1 MRKAFGNQGK
11 ILKFVAFMSMP
22 LALMAHGVQAQS
34 LEEALS
40 AAYKTNPTLA
50 AAQAQLREIDEGVP
64 QAKSGWRPRITAVGS
79 FGAIDSSTT
88 NNKTNVTTE
97 GSSLPMTASVS
108 LSQSLYDAG
117 RTESAVKSA
126 ETRVEYERARMF
138 STESTVLL
146 TAVTAYLDV
155 IRNQSILNLRI
166 NNAQRLVKQLE
177 ASQDRFRVGEVTK
190 TDVAQA
196 ESRLASANSQRAVA
210 ESSLITSRLEF
221 ENVIGSMPTTL
232 SQPAM
237 PAGMPKSQA
246 EAVARGLPTN
256 FALIL
261 ARFDEHM
268 TAENIRAAEAELQPS
283 LDLVAAANGSLDTSG
298 GDNETRS
305 VSMELQLSV
314 PLYQRGSAIGQV
326 RIAKK
331 RANRARIVVEQS
343 RRTAVDRI
351 ASAYEAW
358 SSSLT
363 QISSLET
370 AVNAAEVALD
380 GVNQEA
386 TVGARTVLDTLD
398 AEQELLNAQVNL
410 VSAERNALL
419 NSYRLLNEMG
429 ELTAAGLRL
438 PVELYDHDRHYRLVR
453 DKYWGE

>member
-88 NNKTNVTTE
+88 NNKTDVTTE

-108 LSQSLYDAG
+108 LSQSLYDSG
-117 RTESAVKSA
+117 RTDSAVKSA

-155 IRNQSILNLRI
+155 ISNQSILNLRI

-190 TDVAQA
+190 TDVALA
-196 ESRLASANSQRAVA
+196 ESRLATANSQRAVA
-210 ESSLITSRLEF
+210 ESNLIISRLEF
-221 ENVIGSMPTTL
+221 ENVIGSMPKTL

-237 PAGMPKSQA
+237 LAGLPKSQA
-246 EAVARGLPTN
+246 DAVARGLPAN
-256 FALIL
+256 FALIM
-261 ARFDEHM
+261 ARFDE
-268 TAENIRAAEAELQPS
+268 
-283 LDLVAAANGSLDTSG
+283 
-298 GDNETRS
+298 RS
-305 VSMELQLSV
+305 
-314 PLYQRGSAIGQV
+314 
-326 RIAKK
+326 
-331 RANRARIVVEQS
+331 
-343 RRTAVDRI
+343 
-351 ASAYEAW
+351 
-358 SSSLT
+358 
-363 QISSLET
+363 
-370 AVNAAEVALD
+370 
-380 GVNQEA
+380 
-386 TVGARTVLDTLD
+386 TV
-398 AEQELLNAQVNL
+398 
-410 VSAERNALL
+410 
-419 NSYRLLNEMG
+419 
-429 ELTAAGLRL
+429 
-438 PVELYDHDRHYRLVR
+438 
-453 DKYWGE
+453 